1 MHLYKCLHFPQ
12 TYTAYFTQQILI
24 QTHIKQSAKYTN
36 CNKETS
42 ATSILTTQDSLQTLR
57 RHKTTQDYT

>member
-1 MHLYKCLHFPQ
+1 MHPYKCLHFPQ

-24 QTHIKQSAKYTN
+24 QTRIKQSAKYTN

-42 ATSILTTQDSLQTLR
+42 ANINTYYSGFIADITYSF
-57 RHKTTQDYT
+57 HM